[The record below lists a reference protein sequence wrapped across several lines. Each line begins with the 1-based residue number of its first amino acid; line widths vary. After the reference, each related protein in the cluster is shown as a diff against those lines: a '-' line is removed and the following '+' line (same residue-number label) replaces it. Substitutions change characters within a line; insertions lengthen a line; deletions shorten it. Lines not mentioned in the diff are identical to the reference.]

1 MGRSILSIKLDYKT
15 NGAQQSDQNSASS
28 IYRKLGFEVTECF
41 VDLITRQVRFYPEK
55 DLQKLRIYDKLTF
68 LIKYFFYLIINL
80 DGSQREFYTLDNFY
94 KISIFTKSLDHPIVI
109 AENSD
114 LTFLTLVAKCCRYT
128 RSVNF
133 APIHI
138 YKEMGITKATI
149 RFLPK
154 LTSVIFERICN
165 NILSISVDDCNLY
178 KKIPSNKKIE
188 VLPLR
193 NLLLHQKIP
202 LNSIDFESIKP
213 NFTLLASTYN
223 VGHNLQ
229 NLHFFHGAI
238 SSLQIDNIKFNIY
251 GAKLPNL
258 KFDESVVNIK
268 GWAKDV
274 HQIFDEN
281 DLFVAMFGG
290 TGQMMKIYEPFS
302 KGKLLIANPDLFK
315 NSQFLPNVHFLPA
328 RTPYQFISQIAYAI
342 NNSFDVKKFRIR
354 GFELYSQLFKLEAQL
369 KKLSLFFNDHS

>member
-1 MGRSILSIKLDYKT
+1 MGRSILSIKFDFQT
-15 NGAQQSDQNSASS
+15 NGAQQNDQNSASL
-28 IYRKLGFEVTECF
+28 IYRKLGFKVTECF
-41 VDLITRQVRFYPEK
+41 VDLITTKVRFYPEK
-55 DLQKLRIYDKLTF
+55 DLQKLTIYEKLTLF
-68 LIKYFFYLIINL
+68 IRYYLYLIANL
-80 DGSQREFYTLDNFY
+80 DGSQRQFYTLDNFY
-94 KISIFTKSLDHPIVI
+94 KIAIFNKNLNHPIII

-138 YKEMGITKATI
+138 YREIGITAALI

-154 LTSVIFERICN
+154 LISVIFERTHN
-165 NILSISVDDCNLY
+165 NILSISVTDYNLY

-193 NLLLHQKIP
+193 NLLLHQKI
-202 LNSIDFESIKP
+202 LSESIDFENIKP

-229 NLHFFHGAI
+229 NLHFFYGAI
-238 SSLQIDNIKFNIY
+238 SGLQIENVKFNIY
-251 GAKLPNL
+251 GNKIPNS
-258 KFDESVVNIK
+258 KFDESIVNIK
-268 GWAKDV
+268 GWVKDV
-274 HQIFDEN
+274 AQIFDEN

-290 TGQMMKIYEPFS
+290 TGQMMKLYEPFS

-328 RTPYQFISQIAYAI
+328 RTPYQFVSQIAYSI
-342 NNSFDVKKFRIR
+342 ENPSDVKKFRIK
-354 GFELYSQLFKLEAQL
+354 GFELYSLLFNLEAQL
-369 KKLSLFFNDHS
+369 NKLSFFFNDHR